1 MKITRLIIVLILLLL
16 IYNGTYNYNLM
27 VNVRTTDLPINPLR
41 EIFFYVYF
49 FLIFLNLIEFIRGK
63 FNYGS
68 LKKLFYY
75 TVLAGYLFCIFMFK
89 YNGYS
94 IQGLPLL
101 GYFTLV
107 GITAFMMSLL
117 FKNKPVYRRR
127 EK

>member
-1 MKITRLIIVLILLLL
+1 
-16 IYNGTYNYNLM
+16 M

-89 YNGYS
+89 YNGYN